1 MQAAQSAS
9 ILSGRRSLLLG
20 LAGVATASV
29 GPLGHGARA
38 EITLPRLVVWRDTSC
53 ECCGA
58 WVTHMQEAGFPVTV
72 HATDDMAAVKER
84 HGIPSALQSCHTGLV
99 AGYVI
104 EGHVP
109 AADVVRLLAERPTAK
124 GLTIPGMP
132 ASAPG
137 MDIPGHPYRVLLFGT
152 PTGERTYARY
162 G

>member
-1 MQAAQSAS
+1 MRLRDATPPSPSRRGLLAGFAAAAG
-9 ILSGRRSLLLG
+9 LSGVLG
-20 LAGVATASV
+20 QGGALADSV
-29 GPLGHGARA
+29 RPPLM
-38 EITLPRLVVWRDTSC
+38 VWKDRSC

-58 WVTHMQEAGFPVTV
+58 WVAHMRREGFTVTVQEA
-72 HATDDMAAVKER
+72 ADMAAVKAR
-84 HGIPSALQSCHTGLV
+84 HGVPAAMQSCHTGV
-99 AGYVI
+99 IAGYVV

-109 AADVVRLLAERPTAK
+109 APDVLRLLAERPDAR

-152 PTGERTYARY
+152 PTGERTYAQY

>member
-1 MQAAQSAS
+1 MQVTSPALA
-9 ILSGRRSLLLG
+9 ISGRRSLLLG
-20 LAGVATASV
+20 LAGAALASV
-29 GPLGHGARA
+29 GPLRRGAHA
-38 EITLPRLVVWRDTSC
+38 AADLPLLQVWRDRSC

-58 WVTHMQEAGFPVTV
+58 WVAHMQGAGFPVAV
-72 HATDDMAAVKER
+72 NETDDMAAVKER

-99 AGYVI
+99 SDYVI

-109 AADVVRLLAERPTAK
+109 AADVIRLLVERPDAK

-152 PTGERTYARY
+152 STGERTYAQH